1 MRETNIKNL
10 DLNLLV
16 ALNAL
21 LEEKS
26 VTRAAAR
33 INLSQPATSRALSRL
48 RDMFQDP
55 LLVKGARG
63 MVLTARANDLYQ
75 PLQHILSDITSIVS
89 PPSID
94 PATMQGE
101 VVIAT
106 RDYES
111 AVILPKIINRITAES
126 PNLTLR
132 IVPLIGDDLSS
143 LENPNVDFILTATD
157 SKAATLHRY
166 IVYKESFICLASKD
180 NSIIQKEMNLETY
193 VAAKHCLITI
203 SGFGLGVVDTL
214 LAQKNLKRN
223 IFVRIPHFLAVGHI
237 IADSD
242 LIVTLPRRLGEL
254 LSQQH
259 RIVLINPPLKIPQF
273 PIYLYWHARNQ
284 NNPIHQWIRKMIQ
297 TSYGKS
303 GLLKK

>member
-1 MRETNIKNL
+1 MHETNIKNL

-21 LEEKS
+21 LEEKN
-26 VTRAAAR
+26 VTRAALR
-33 INLSQPATSRALSRL
+33 INLSQPATSRALARL

-55 LLVKGARG
+55 LLVKGTRG
-63 MVLTARANDLYQ
+63 MVLTARANELHQ
-75 PLQHILSDITSIVS
+75 PLQHILSDITAIIS

-106 RDYES
+106 RDYEL
-111 AVILPKIINRITAES
+111 ATILPKVISRVTDES
-126 PNLTLR
+126 PNLKLR
-132 IVPLIGDDLSS
+132 IIPLIGDDLSS
-143 LENPNVDFILTATD
+143 LESPNVDFVLAATD

-166 IVYKESFICLASKD
+166 IVYKESFVCLVSKD
-180 NSIIQKEMNLETY
+180 NPIIQKGMNLETY
-193 VAAKHCLITI
+193 TAAKHCLVTI

-223 IFVRIPHFLAVGHI
+223 IVVRIPHFLAVGHI
-237 IADSD
+237 IAESD
-242 LIVTLPRRLGEL
+242 LMVTLPRRLGEL
-254 LSQQH
+254 LSQQN

-273 PIYLYWHARNQ
+273 PIYLYWHTRNQ
-284 NNPIHQWIRKMIQ
+284 NNPVHQWIKKVIQ
-297 TSYGKS
+297 TSYGK
-303 GLLKK
+303 